1 MDNKRSKVSLIE
13 TIKLMG
19 NKFWVFFVSSL
30 IDSAIRA
37 FFFNIVIAL
46 ISKDLFNAAY
56 HNDIKL
62 LYRAAFLAVLSLVV
76 PSVLQPLL
84 RLISSMSTINIMNDI
99 RQKVFKHMVQLP
111 VSYFEKNHSGS
122 LMSRFTGDVG
132 AIETIFAQIGGLLF
146 TVILGVGATILMF
159 FLEWHLALMLLILGL
174 CTVLVNVLFAGPLR
188 RSNAVVRQKWSDATE
203 CLTDMVA
210 GFSVIKMFQIEKKLL
225 QRYLDMNEG
234 IKTGNM
240 KNSVLNSLL
249 NALNILLFSAR
260 NIGLIVVG
268 IFFVMN
274 NSMEIGTII
283 ALYQLQGNMGFM
295 FNTVGN
301 FVAQMQ
307 LSLSGA
313 ERVIQLLDEPVEP
326 DSIELSSQVSS
337 GCMIELH
344 EAVFGYTGD
353 KRVLDGFNLR
363 VEKGQI
369 AALVGGSGGGK
380 STVFKLLM
388 GFCFLEN
395 GSMTIDGKIASAYSL
410 AQLRDLFAYV
420 PQESYLFDGTI
431 EENIRYGCRDASFD
445 DVILAAKTAN
455 AHEFIM
461 EQPEGYKTIVG
472 ERGAKM
478 SGGQRQRIAI
488 ARALIKNAP
497 ILLLDEATSSLDSQS
512 EKLVQDAL
520 NKLMDGRTVIVAAH
534 RLSTIENSDVIYVME
549 DGKVVEKGKHKE
561 LLANGSL
568 YNKLY
573 YMQYGNSAIAL

>member
-1 MDNKRSKVSLIE
+1 MGNKRTKISLFE
-13 TIKLMG
+13 TVRLMG
-19 NKFWVFFVSSL
+19 NKFWVFFSSSL
-30 IDSAIRA
+30 IDGAVRA
-37 FFFNIVIAL
+37 FFFNIAIAL
-46 ISKDLFNAAY
+46 VSKDLFNAAY
-56 HNDIKL
+56 HNDKTL
-62 LYRAAFLAVLSLVV
+62 LYRAAFLAALSLVV
-76 PSVLQPLL
+76 PSILQPLL
-84 RLISSMSTINIMNDI
+84 RRISSISMINIMNDI

-132 AIETIFAQIGGLLF
+132 AIETLFGQIGGLLF
-146 TVILGVGATILMF
+146 TVILGAGATVLMF
-159 FLEWHLALMLLILGL
+159 FLEWHLALMSLMLGL
-174 CTVLVNVLFAGPLR
+174 CTVLINVLFAGPLR
-188 RSNAVVRQKWSDATE
+188 RRNAFVRQKWSDATE
-203 CLTDMVA
+203 CLTDIVA
-210 GFSVIKMFQIEKKLL
+210 GFNVIKMFQIEKKLL
-225 QRYLDMNEG
+225 QRYLDQNED

-249 NALNILLFSAR
+249 NALNMLLFSAR
-260 NIGLIVVG
+260 NIGLIVAG

-274 NSMEIGTII
+274 NSLEIGTII

-295 FNTVGN
+295 LNTVGN

-307 LSLSGA
+307 ISLAGA
-313 ERVIQLLDEPVEP
+313 ERVIELLDEPVEP
-326 DSIELSSQVSS
+326 DSIELSGQDSS
-337 GCMIELH
+337 RSMVELH
-344 EAVFGYTGD
+344 EAVFGYTD
-353 KRVLDGFNLR
+353 ERKVLDGFNLR
-363 VEKGQI
+363 VEKGQVV
-369 AALVGGSGGGK
+369 ALVGSSGGGK

-388 GFCFLEN
+388 GFCFLEK
-395 GSMTIDGKIASAYSL
+395 GSMTIDGKLASAYSL

-420 PQESYLFDGTI
+420 PQESYLFEGTI
-431 EENIRYGCRDASFD
+431 EENIRYGCQNASFD
-445 DVILAAKTAN
+445 DIISAAKTAN
-455 AHEFIM
+455 AHDFIM
-461 EQPEGYKTIVG
+461 EQPEAYQTIVG

-520 NKLMDGRTVIVAAH
+520 KKLMDGRTVIVIAH
-534 RLSTIENSDVIYVME
+534 RLSTIENSDIIFVLE

-573 YMQYGNSAIAL
+573 CMQYGNNAIAM